1 MKEKPTLG
9 GILGHE
15 CHPNL
20 APWFICFISTP
31 IERGGLSGIV
41 GNGRPHLQAREWVQ
55 NGGKPPGDWVQDI
68 GEGYVEKEDLLLS
81 HLIYFQCPTCD
92 GVI

>member
-9 GILGHE
+9 RILGHE

-20 APWFICFISTP
+20 APWFIHFILTP

-41 GNGRPHLQAREWVQ
+41 GNGRPRLQAREWVR
-55 NGGKPPGDWVQDI
+55 N
-68 GEGYVEKEDLLLS
+68 
-81 HLIYFQCPTCD
+81 
-92 GVI
+92 